1 MNSVRPTELEANME
15 HPNLYADLINPNLVV
30 VSIAR
35 ADIERGYVDET
46 VAALNQLVASWEDGF
61 DLATS
66 QRIRE
71 LVINYYEAMIELRFD
86 GPRWDIRSFLMVE
99 L

>member
-1 MNSVRPTELEANME
+1 MV
-15 HPNLYADLINPNLVV
+15 HPNLYADLINPNPVV
-30 VSIAR
+30 VTIAR
-35 ADIERGYVDET
+35 ADIERGNVDET

-71 LVINYYEAMIELRFD
+71 LVINYYAAMIE
-86 GPRWDIRSFLMVE
+86 
-99 L
+99 